1 MAKRRPSGD
10 GLVRKR
16 KDGRWEGRIM
26 VGRDLEGKPIYRS
39 VVDKSQKEMLEKLHG
54 LIEAYREV
62 ELTDR
67 KNYTLGEWLDK
78 WLDEIMSMHLRP
90 STIRNYRTIIQ
101 YRIKPYLGNVPIHKI
116 TRPDIQKMYVQLK
129 RSGRVEEHA
138 IHGDELASTM

>member
-1 MAKRRPSGD
+1 MAGRRPSGD

-78 WLDEIMSMHLRP
+78 WLDDIMAMHLRP
-90 STIRNYRTIIQ
+90 STMNSYRNIIKF
-101 YRIKPYLGNVPIHKI
+101 RINGQCKHTSSVDVFCYTLYSFSLNIPLFP
-116 TRPDIQKMYVQLK
+116 T
-129 RSGRVEEHA
+129 
-138 IHGDELASTM
+138 

>member
-1 MAKRRPSGD
+1 MAGRRPSGD

-78 WLDEIMSMHLRP
+78 WLDEIMAMHLRP
-90 STIRNYRTIIQ
+90 STMNSYRNIIKF
-101 YRIKPYLGNVPIHKI
+101 RIKPYLGDVPLHKI
-116 TRPDIQKMYVQLK
+116 TRPDVQKMYTKLK
-129 RSGRVEEHA
+129 KYGRV
-138 IHGDELASTM
+138 